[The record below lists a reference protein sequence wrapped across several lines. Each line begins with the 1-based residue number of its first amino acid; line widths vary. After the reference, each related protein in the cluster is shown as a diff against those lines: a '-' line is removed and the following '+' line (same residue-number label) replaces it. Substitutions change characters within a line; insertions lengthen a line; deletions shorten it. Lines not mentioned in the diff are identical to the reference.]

1 MRCLNVSIC
10 LRLPIRII
18 RTMLLHSVK
27 GFITLFLALGEA
39 SNPKRFLSSDIA
51 ELEKET
57 ILASCQNIVQNYESF
72 KQRGRDGELGETAKL
87 WVMYLD
93 LMKYQQMAHTAVQ
106 ESDLEMR
113 IHAWDSMLPYY
124 FYLNKT
130 NYVRYGTYYV
140 QKLYHLETLYPG
152 MKSLLEGKGISVQA
166 QNSHFLQTSIDQ
178 RGEQTINR
186 GAKTTGRKYG
196 FAVHR
201 HFITA
206 DWINFNVIICHS
218 TSFL

>member
-10 LRLPIRII
+10 VRLPIRII

-27 GFITLFLALGEA
+27 GFITLFLSLGEA

-72 KQRGRDGELGETAKL
+72 KQRVRDGELGETAKL

-113 IHAWDSMLPYY
+113 ILAWERMLSY
-124 FYLNKT
+124 
-130 NYVRYGTYYV
+130 
-140 QKLYHLETLYPG
+140 
-152 MKSLLEGKGISVQA
+152 
-166 QNSHFLQTSIDQ
+166 
-178 RGEQTINR
+178 
-186 GAKTTGRKYG
+186 
-196 FAVHR
+196 
-201 HFITA
+201 
-206 DWINFNVIICHS
+206 
-218 TSFL
+218 